1 MLPTT
6 CDSVEAIDRVIDRIG
21 QLHASPTVA
30 QKLLQLT
37 RDPEFSISEVAD
49 CLEHDPALA
58 ARILRVVNSSRY
70 GLSRKVSSIRHAA
83 AYLGQR
89 SLRMFAITF
98 ALVETL
104 TSKSPV
110 STGYWPRAITTAS
123 AVSLLCEHRAPK
135 CRDDAYT
142 SGLLA
147 DVGILVLAQL
157 EAPRYEPLFAT
168 HEHGPELLDAEQEAF
183 QFTHPLLGAR
193 LLQMWEV
200 PDPVVNAVALHHGAA
215 STGDILERVVQA
227 GDLLASAVVDPEPEK
242 IHRAALR
249 FFDEFDIEGESFLS
263 FAEML
268 EERVIKG
275 EDLADCGTRLARR
288 FQEFLQILRTEPEQT
303 ETVAM

>member
-1 MLPTT
+1 MMPTLT
-6 CDSVEAIDRVIDRIG
+6 ESVDAVDRLIDRIG
-21 QLHASPTVA
+21 QLHASPTVS
-30 QKLLQLT
+30 QRLLQLT
-37 RDPEFSISEVAD
+37 RHPEFSISEVAD

-110 STGYWPRAITTAS
+110 STGYWPRAITMAS
-123 AVSLLCEHRAPK
+123 SVSLLCENRAPK

-168 HEHGPELLDAEQEAF
+168 HEHGSDLLTVEQEAF

-200 PDPVVNAVALHHGAA
+200 PDPVVNAVAMHHGPA
-215 STGDILERVVQA
+215 STGDMLERVVQA
-227 GDLLASAVVDPEPEK
+227 GDILASAVVDPEPEK
-242 IHRAALR
+242 IARVRLR
-249 FFDEFDIEGESFLS
+249 FSDEFDFDRASFLA
-263 FAEML
+263 FAETL
-268 EERVIKG
+268 QQRIIQG
-275 EDLADCGTRLARR
+275 EDLADCGTRLAGR
-288 FQEFLQILRTEPEQT
+288 FAEFLQFLRTEPDQT
-303 ETVAM
+303 ETVVM

>member
-1 MLPTT
+1 MTPTLT
-6 CDSVEAIDRVIDRIG
+6 ESVDAVDRLIDRIG
-21 QLHASPTVA
+21 QLHGSPTLA

-37 RDPEFSISEVAD
+37 RDAEFSISEVAD

-70 GLSRKVSSIRHAA
+70 GLSRKVSSIRQAT

-89 SLRMFAITF
+89 SLRMFAITL
-98 ALVETL
+98 ALMETL
-104 TSKSPV
+104 TSQSPV
-110 STGYWPRAITTAS
+110 STGYWPRAITMAS
-123 AVSLLCEHRAPK
+123 AVSLLCEYHAPK

-157 EAPRYEPLFAT
+157 EAPRYEPLFAM
-168 HEHGPELLDAEQEAF
+168 HEHGPDLLEAEQEIF
-183 QFTHPLLGAR
+183 HFTHPLLGAR

-200 PDPVVNAVALHHGAA
+200 PDPVVNAVAMHHGSA

-242 IHRAALR
+242 VGLAGLR
-249 FFDEFDIEGESFLS
+249 FSDEFDIDHESFLA
-263 FAEML
+263 FAETL
-268 EERVIKG
+268 QERLING

-288 FQEFLQILRTEPEQT
+288 FEEFLHILRTQT
-303 ETVAM
+303 EQSETVVL